1 MTNRPIVIDADD
13 LSSAELNH
21 NIKEQVNQG
30 ENYFVL
36 ENVNGHRYIG
46 TGIKEQIT
54 IDIKGVPGSDLA
66 AFLYGSKIN
75 VYGNGQE
82 LIGNTMDS
90 GEISI
95 HGNATDVIGMGMRGG
110 EIFIQGDVGYRVG
123 IHMKSFAHKSPT
135 IIIGGVA
142 VDFLGEYMAGG
153 TIVVLGLDNNMDND
167 ADVSVAGNFIGTG
180 MHGGVMYLRG
190 KIHDDQLGKE
200 VAAVSLDQEDGKE
213 LERLMKEYESKFD
226 VDLSN
231 LDSNQFTKILPK
243 SHKPYGQLYVS

>member
-54 IDIKGVPGSDLA
+54 IDINGVPGSDLA

-123 IHMKSFAHKSPT
+123 IHMKSFAQKSPA

-153 TIVVLGLDNNMDND
+153 TIVVLGLDNDMDNEAD
-167 ADVSVAGNFIGTG
+167 APVAGNFIGTG

-190 KIHDDQLGKE
+190 TVHEDQLGKE
-200 VAAVSLDQEDGKE
+200 VAFEALEKEDFEE
-213 LERLMKEYESKFD
+213 LTRYIQEYENRFNL
-226 VDLSN
+226 DLSCVHTN
-231 LDSNQFTKILPK
+231 EFTKIVPK